1 MKLRIFLL
9 AFLYVV
15 LNSCKSPKTAEFR
28 ESIIQKERVAFRI
41 ILGKDGPGNKKLNF
55 LANGDFKGASAAID
69 HQATEFD
76 KLIESIEL
84 LSSDGSPEAETLQI
98 AAIDY
103 YRALKDLHFFERKE
117 IEQQKLIGQSS
128 DKDLKLAQEQ
138 LIELAKH
145 KKSLYQKV
153 YKKEHLLSLA
163 LDQFDKA
170 NGL

>member
-9 AFLYVV
+9 AFLFVV
-15 LNSCKSPKTAEFR
+15 LNSCKSPMIAEFR
-28 ESIIQKERVAFRI
+28 ESIIQKERVAFHI
-41 ILGKDGPGNKKLNF
+41 ILGKDGTGNKKLNF
-55 LANGDFKGASAAID
+55 LANGDLKGASAAINQ
-69 HQATEFD
+69 QATEFD

-84 LSSDGSPEAETLQI
+84 LSTDGIPEGETLQI

-117 IEQQKLIGQSS
+117 IEQQELIGQSN
-128 DKDLKLAQEQ
+128 DKDLKLAQDQ
-138 LIELAKH
+138 LIELAKQ
-145 KKSLYQKV
+145 KKSLYEKV
-153 YKKEHLLSLA
+153 YEKEHLLSLA